1 MAPPWVLLERT
12 VMFVSGE
19 AVTWSPSG
27 DLESSGGVSGG
38 GASTEAAAIDD
49 QEMSMQAI
57 LEAMKPDPG
66 LSDPPGISQLHMV
79 RRIGGGL
86 SGGDISSTDK
96 ALVVLYAGFY
106 RPGFS
111 CNSLS
116 GCYLVYDAS
125 SNSLSAIP
133 PLPDPHTFSGLG
145 LGTAILSLGEGRY
158 LLAELVE
165 RNSGFPDAA
174 LFLWQCTNPNP
185 TQGQWIR
192 KEVRLPPQVF
202 APDYDFQ
209 FQIDMTFSYA
219 GSFVCWVDL
228 LKGVLV
234 CNLLGS
240 TEPEL
245 TFVPLP
251 EGCSIDVPEDKP
263 RPWSVDFRSMGCVNG
278 VIKFVTVDGYYEK
291 YRRDDLT
298 LKSWTLSRDLKV
310 WEAGTPLPL
319 RDLLAS
325 ESFRERELPQILPLH
340 PVISVDED
348 EVVYFVLNEVDR
360 VDAFDIYGNV
370 SGVEIVPK
378 ARPCLV
384 SKSKIQNECLST

>member
-27 DLESSGGVSGG
+27 DLESSGGVGGG

-66 LSDPPGISQLHMV
+66 LSDPPGISQLRMM

-116 GCYLVYDAS
+116 G
-125 SNSLSAIP
+125 
-133 PLPDPHTFSGLG
+133 GLG
-145 LGTAILSLGEGRY
+145 LGTAILGEGRY
-158 LLAELVE
+158 LLAELVK
-165 RNSGFPDAA
+165 RNSGFPDAVF
-174 LFLWQCTNPNP
+174 FLWQCPDPNP

-209 FQIDMTFSYA
+209 IDMTFSYA
-219 GSFVCWVDL
+219 GSSVCWVDL

-234 CNLLGS
+234 CNLLDS
-240 TEPEL
+240 TEPEF

-291 YRRDDLT
+291 CRRDDLT
-298 LKSWTLSRDLKV
+298 LTSWTLSRDLKV

-370 SGVEIVPK
+370 SEVEIVPK
-378 ARPCLV
+378 AHYVLRVDTVQKKVL
-384 SKSKIQNECLST
+384 QSTKVIPNSTTPEFRFPDLIASEFSAYLQS